1 MLKTLLAATAAL
13 TLVSGVSFAQP
24 YSDSTTKTTTG
35 VATPLG
41 DVGVSKTTRTTGD
54 STGMVVEKDKSVHH
68 DGMMSERDRTV
79 HHDGMMAEKD
89 KTVSK
94 HTDVSPDGDV
104 SHSKTE
110 STTIR

>member
-13 TLVSGVSFAQP
+13 TLVSGVSFAQS

-54 STGMVVEKDKSVHH
+54 SNGMRVEKEKSVH
-68 DGMMSERDRTV
+68 R
-79 HHDGMMAEKD
+79 DGMMAEKD

>member
-1 MLKTLLAATAAL
+1 
-13 TLVSGVSFAQP
+13 
-24 YSDSTTKTTTG
+24 
-35 VATPLG
+35 
-41 DVGVSKTTRTTGD
+41 
-54 STGMVVEKDKSVHH
+54 
-68 DGMMSERDRTV
+68 
-79 HHDGMMAEKD
+79 MMAEKD